1 MKKGII
7 LSVVFLVLLVVIAAL
22 TKPTRATFLLE
33 ANQRVTAAAEKISKD
48 PVMVD
53 VVKMQQEYLSL
64 ALEKTIHSSDYF
76 FFTTH
81 QFELGDGHYR
91 YLGVFGLF
99 IPLQEENPLD
109 QFYQDHEKN

>member
-1 MKKGII
+1 MKKGIV
-7 LSVVFLVLLVVIAAL
+7 LSIVFFLVLILVAVF
-22 TKPTRATFLLE
+22 TKPTRATFLEE
-33 ANQRVTAAAEKISKD
+33 ANHRVMAAAEKISQD

-76 FFTTH
+76 FFSTH
-81 QFELGDGHYR
+81 QFELGDGEYR
-91 YLGVFGLF
+91 YLGVFGFF
-99 IPLQEENPLD
+99 IPLQKDNPLD